1 MPINIYIY
9 IYIHK
14 HNPLIDKYMSKRM
27 YNICVSIKCNILN
40 KIEATI
46 SYTNAYIDNIEML

>member
-1 MPINIYIY
+1 
-9 IYIHK
+9 
-14 HNPLIDKYMSKRM
+14 M